1 MLAAGTHEV
10 GADCGEQQHRSD
22 RCDSQMQRRNLLE
35 VATSQWDLFEPRW
48 CRRMVDHR
56 PVTTTRILI
65 YHRRM
70 LRADDSDLI
79 LLIAKGLRW

>member
-1 MLAAGTHEV
+1 
-10 GADCGEQQHRSD
+10 
-22 RCDSQMQRRNLLE
+22 
-35 VATSQWDLFEPRW
+35 
-48 CRRMVDHR
+48 MVDHHS
-56 PVTTTRILI
+56 VTTTRILI